1 MNRKTLAVVIL
12 IVFLLFIN
20 ILTILICS
28 NKTNNYEKNS
38 IYIGKW
44 ESLGDKSDVD
54 YILKSYEIENSM
66 NIKYNITEEDAV
78 SIAAIAYKSVFE
90 DKIKDTYAEVEYYH
104 DQDENGTL
112 REYYLV
118 SRYEKNNYDNSKYLL
133 RPSII
138 VVINK
143 KNGEIVAIRPQE
155 G

>member
-1 MNRKTLAVVIL
+1 MLLVLLQLHTNRYL
-12 IVFLLFIN
+12 
-20 ILTILICS
+20 
-28 NKTNNYEKNS
+28 
-38 IYIGKW
+38 
-44 ESLGDKSDVD
+44 
-54 YILKSYEIENSM
+54 EI
-66 NIKYNITEEDAV
+66 
-78 SIAAIAYKSVFE
+78 
-90 DKIKDTYAEVEYYH
+90 KIKDTYAEVEYYH

>member
-1 MNRKTLAVVIL
+1 
-12 IVFLLFIN
+12 
-20 ILTILICS
+20 
-28 NKTNNYEKNS
+28 
-38 IYIGKW
+38 
-44 ESLGDKSDVD
+44 
-54 YILKSYEIENSM
+54 M

-78 SIAAIAYKSVFE
+78 SIAAIAYKSVFG